1 MTCKFTLS
9 LNPNVNVNRSRLG
22 WEMGNYAN
30 FQIKVYREFG
40 NYEEEYL
47 NVAYL
52 DFNEAKVRGLDP
64 DTFYKFQLAGLIVD
78 KDGGITVGP
87 FTTITARTIGPGFSF
102 QPGTPYSD
110 GSGFAAQISI
120 PAYRYT
126 SKRFLPPNHVI
137 FNSTAQCGG
146 IRAQFRSFY
155 QFHAT
160 SRTFHLTWTPLLS
173 SKSTPPHS

>member
-1 MTCKFTLS
+1 
-9 LNPNVNVNRSRLG
+9 
-22 WEMGNYAN
+22 MGNYAN

-52 DFNEAKVRGLDP
+52 DFNEAKVRGLKP
-64 DTFYKFQLAGLIVD
+64 DTFYKFQLAGLVVD
-78 KDGGITVGP
+78 KDGGISVGP

-120 PAYRYT
+120 PAYRLVKTT
-126 SKRFLPPNHVI
+126 SKIIITKFSFTIAP
-137 FNSTAQCGG
+137 CGG
-146 IRAQFRSFY
+146 TRAQYQSFCP
-155 QFHAT
+155 FHAI
-160 SRTFHLTWTPLLS
+160 SRTYHSMLTPPLLS
-173 SKSTPPHS
+173 RSILPRF

>member
-1 MTCKFTLS
+1 
-9 LNPNVNVNRSRLG
+9 
-22 WEMGNYAN
+22 MGNYAN

-52 DFNEAKVRGLDP
+52 DFNEAKVRGLVP

-78 KDGGITVGP
+78 KDGGISVGP

-120 PAYRYT
+120 PAYRLDNRNYDNKNEVLY
-126 SKRFLPPNHVI
+126 SIAP
-137 FNSTAQCGG
+137 CGG
-146 IRAQFRSFY
+146 TRAQYRSLSP
-155 QFHAT
+155 FHAI
-160 SRTFHLTWTPLLS
+160 SRTYHSMLTPLLLS
-173 SKSTPPHS
+173 RSTLPRF